1 MKKCRRCTKPA
12 TMHITE
18 IREGQAQ
25 SLHLCEQCAHEYLNS
40 VDVGGSSEEF
50 QSGTPKLEAP
60 PEEPAGDDS
69 RACPSCGI
77 SFKQF
82 RSQGRL
88 GCPHDYEFF
97 REELLP
103 LLESVHS
110 DTQHVGKC
118 PPRTSPE
125 SRQHY
130 ELFRLRNDLRQAV
143 DNESYE
149 EAARLRDQI
158 RELES
163 RIGPMPS
170 DSEAAP

>member
-25 SLHLCEQCAHEYLNS
+25 SLHLCETCAQEYLNS
-40 VDVGGSSEEF
+40 VEVGGSSEEF
-50 QSGTPKLEAP
+50 QAESISTKPAKAKTEEAA
-60 PEEPAGDDS
+60 EESADDS
-69 RACPSCGI
+69 KSCPFCGI
-77 SFKQF
+77 TFKQF

-88 GCPHDYEFF
+88 GCAHDYEVFHDD
-97 REELLP
+97 LIP

-118 PPRTSPE
+118 PPKISTE
-125 SRQHY
+125 SREHY
-130 ELFRLRNDLRQAV
+130 ELFRLRNDLKAAI

-149 EAARLRDQI
+149 EAAKLRDQI
-158 RELES
+158 KQLES
-163 RIGPMPS
+163 KGKAE
-170 DSEAAP
+170 D

>member
-12 TMHITE
+12 TRHITE
-18 IREGQAQ
+18 IREGNAEC
-25 SLHLCEQCAHEYLNS
+25 LHLCESCAQEYLNS
-40 VDVGGSSEEF
+40 VEVGGSSEEF
-50 QSGTPKLEAP
+50 EQGEPKQPVGESS
-60 PEEPAGDDS
+60 ESSVDDS
-69 RACPSCGI
+69 KSCPSCGI

-88 GCPHDYEFF
+88 GCPHDYEVFHD
-97 REELLP
+97 ELIP

-110 DTQHVGKC
+110 ETQHVGKC

-130 ELFRLRNDLRQAV
+130 ELFRLRNDLRQAI

-149 EAARLRDQI
+149 EAAKIRDQI
-158 RELES
+158 KTLES
-163 RIGPMPS
+163 QSG
-170 DSEAAP
+170 SES

>member
-25 SLHLCEQCAHEYLNS
+25 SLHLCETCAQEYLNS
-40 VDVGGSSEEF
+40 VEVGGSSDEFEAESVSPKASLKVKSDEQEE
-50 QSGTPKLEAP
+50 TA
-60 PEEPAGDDS
+60 DDGKT
-69 RACPSCGI
+69 CPFCGI
-77 SFKQF
+77 TFKQF

-88 GCPHDYEFF
+88 GCAHDYDVFHD
-97 REELLP
+97 ELIP

-118 PPRTSPE
+118 PPKTSSE
-125 SRQHY
+125 SREHY
-130 ELFRLRNDLRQAV
+130 ELFRLRNDLKAAI

-149 EAARLRDQI
+149 EAARLRDRI
-158 RELES
+158 RQLEDK
-163 RIGPMPS
+163 GQ
-170 DSEAAP
+170 DG

>member
-25 SLHLCEQCAHEYLNS
+25 SLHLCETCAQEYLNS
-40 VDVGGSSEEF
+40 VEVGGSSDEF
-50 QSGTPKLEAP
+50 QAETVKGPSSAKV
-60 PEEPAGDDS
+60 EEPEDSPDD
-69 RACPSCGI
+69 AKTCPFCGI
-77 SFKQF
+77 TFKQF

-88 GCPHDYEFF
+88 GCAHDYDAFHD
-97 REELLP
+97 ELIP

-118 PPRTSPE
+118 PPKTSSE
-125 SRQHY
+125 NREHY
-130 ELFRLRNDLRQAV
+130 ELFRLRNDLKAAV

-149 EAARLRDQI
+149 EAARLRDRIKQ
-158 RELES
+158 LE
-163 RIGPMPS
+163 GKGQG
-170 DSEAAP
+170 E